1 MSDTAVREL
10 ARRAG
15 IAVEWRDY
23 ANKQHRVSTENL
35 RRILAALQLPCD
47 TAADLAQSRRQ
58 SQTPR
63 LPPLTT
69 GTTGQPFEVPAA
81 GKVPDR
87 VRLTYEDGTIA
98 DLTVRSAL
106 RGVRLPGIETPGYHV
121 IEFGAERITVAIAPP
136 RCYTIADVAPEERP
150 WGLAV
155 QIYGLSCAGDC
166 GIGDTAGVTALAGK
180 AAGLRADAVALS
192 PVHALFAADPN
203 HFSPYSPSSRLFYNP
218 LHADARTLFGEARV
232 GKAAHDAGV
241 AAAAAELEQQKLIDW
256 RQSARAKMSAFRRL
270 FEDFSSTDLAA
281 RAAMPLAADFAQFRQ
296 AGGRCLPLMRNLKRC
311 TRQNLPPMRR
321 PGIGTIGPNRGAIPQ
336 ARK

>member
-63 LPPLTT
+63 LPPLVTA
-69 GTTGQPFEVPAA
+69 TTGQPFEVPAA

-98 DLTVRSAL
+98 ELTVRSAP
-106 RGVRLPGIETPGYHV
+106 RGARLPGIETPGYHV

-155 QIYGLSCAGDC
+155 QIYGLRSAGDC
-166 GIGDTAGVTALAGK
+166 GIGDTAGVIALAGK

-232 GKAAHDAGV
+232 SESG
-241 AAAAAELEQQKLIDW
+241 
-256 RQSARAKMSAFRRL
+256 S
-270 FEDFSSTDLAA
+270 
-281 RAAMPLAADFAQFRQ
+281 
-296 AGGRCLPLMRNLKRC
+296 
-311 TRQNLPPMRR
+311 
-321 PGIGTIGPNRGAIPQ
+321 
-336 ARK
+336 